1 MDFYQV
7 NLFAFVLLN
16 SSLIYRQHR
25 REKAADLSEKIQ
37 AGETENLIDG
47 DDYDSSPP
55 EQDRAATFKKLFF
68 PVYVLVWAADWL
80 QGPFIYTLYKDE
92 KHLSEPTVARLFTTG
107 FLAGAASAFF
117 VGSLA
122 DRYGRRSACLVCC
135 ATIVLSCLSVLS
147 DDIRVLFVGRALG
160 GLGTTLMY
168 TVFEAWMVTEYN
180 QRALQRSSLK
190 LSGIFGLMITVSS
203 VVAVAAGL
211 VGQLLRPPKPHGISK
226 ILEAA
231 SRRPVPSRN
240 PPQNQPRTLTS
251 KAVDRQILTLGL
263 ASCCFEGSMYLF
275 IFFWSPALKS
285 SHALAH
291 HNQPSNIL
299 PFGIIFACF
308 MGAMMSGSQL
318 FTAAMASTNWLTSR
332 VILQAVVT
340 VGSVSLL
347 ATIFFRNEFVTFWC
361 FCLFEVCV
369 GMYFPSMGYLKG
381 KVIDDGNRAHLY
393 GLLRIPYNVFVVVAL
408 SLTQEGE
415 YYLSGRPQ
423 IDKEHWLIWCVP
435 GDMYREIIFMCCS
448 GLLLIVS
455 AVIGVLLHD

>member
-37 AGETENLIDG
+37 ACETENLISG

-55 EQDRAATFKKLFF
+55 QQDEAATFKKLFF

-147 DDIRVLFVGRALG
+147 DDIRLLFVGRALG

-190 LSGIFGLMITVSS
+190 LSGIFGLMITLDGDKLR
-203 VVAVAAGL
+203 AFPCEC
-211 VGQLLRPPKPHGISK
+211 LLF
-226 ILEAA
+226 A
-231 SRRPVPSRN
+231 SRLLSDWE
-240 PPQNQPRTLTS
+240 TM
-251 KAVDRQILTLGL
+251 VDRQILTLGL

-285 SHALAH
+285 SHALTH
-291 HNQPSNIL
+291 PNQPSNIL

-318 FTAAMASTNWLTSR
+318 FTAAMASRNWLTSR
-332 VILQAVVT
+332 IILQAVVT
-340 VGSVSLL
+340 VSSVSLL

-361 FCLFEVCV
+361 FCLFEACV

-408 SLTQEGE
+408 SLTRE
-415 YYLSGRPQ
+415 
-423 IDKEHWLIWCVP
+423 

-455 AVIGVLLHD
+455 AVIGVLLHG

>member
-37 AGETENLIDG
+37 ACETENLING

-147 DDIRVLFVGRALG
+147 DDIRLLFVGRALG

-180 QRALQRSSLK
+180 QRALQRSNLK

-211 VGQLLRPPKPHGISK
+211 VGQLLVGWTGTNCAPF
-226 ILEAA
+226 
-231 SRRPVPSRN
+231 
-240 PPQNQPRTLTS
+240 
-251 KAVDRQILTLGL
+251 L
-263 ASCCFEGSMYLF
+263 ASVCCL
-275 IFFWSPALKS
+275 
-285 SHALAH
+285 
-291 HNQPSNIL
+291 L
-299 PFGIIFACF
+299 PACF
-308 MGAMMSGSQL
+308 
-318 FTAAMASTNWLTSR
+318 
-332 VILQAVVT
+332 
-340 VGSVSLL
+340 
-347 ATIFFRNEFVTFWC
+347 
-361 FCLFEVCV
+361 
-369 GMYFPSMGYLKG
+369 
-381 KVIDDGNRAHLY
+381 
-393 GLLRIPYNVFVVVAL
+393 
-408 SLTQEGE
+408 
-415 YYLSGRPQ
+415 
-423 IDKEHWLIWCVP
+423 LIW
-435 GDMYREIIFMCCS
+435 RRW
-448 GLLLIVS
+448 VS
-455 AVIGVLLHD
+455 QSRHIN

>member
-37 AGETENLIDG
+37 ACETENLISG

-55 EQDRAATFKKLFF
+55 QQDEAATFKKLFF

-147 DDIRVLFVGRALG
+147 DDIRLLFVGRALG

-211 VGQLLRPPKPHGISK
+211 VGQLLVSWTGTNCAPF
-226 ILEAA
+226 LA
-231 SRRPVPSRN
+231 SVCCLLPACFLIGRRWSENYGDSGLQN
-240 PPQNQPRTLTS
+240 PPESPRSWKLLLGGQ
-251 KAVDRQILTLGL
+251 QILTLGL

-285 SHALAH
+285 SHALTH
-291 HNQPSNIL
+291 PNQPSNIL

-318 FTAAMASTNWLTSR
+318 FTAAMASRNWLTSR
-332 VILQAVVT
+332 IILQAVVT
-340 VGSVSLL
+340 VSSVSLL

-361 FCLFEVCV
+361 FCLFEACV

-408 SLTQEGE
+408 SLTRE
-415 YYLSGRPQ
+415 
-423 IDKEHWLIWCVP
+423 

-455 AVIGVLLHD
+455 AVIGVLLHE

>member
-37 AGETENLIDG
+37 ACETENLISG

-55 EQDRAATFKKLFF
+55 QQDEAATFKKLFF

-147 DDIRVLFVGRALG
+147 DDIRLLFVGRALG

-190 LSGIFGLMITVSS
+190 LSGIFGLMITLDGDKLR
-203 VVAVAAGL
+203 AFPCEC
-211 VGQLLRPPKPHGISK
+211 LLF
-226 ILEAA
+226 A
-231 SRRPVPSRN
+231 SRLLSDWE
-240 PPQNQPRTLTS
+240 TM
-251 KAVDRQILTLGL
+251 DRQILTLGL

-285 SHALAH
+285 SHALTH
-291 HNQPSNIL
+291 PNQPSNIL

-318 FTAAMASTNWLTSR
+318 FTAAMASRNWLTSR
-332 VILQAVVT
+332 IILQAVVT
-340 VGSVSLL
+340 VSSVSLL

-361 FCLFEVCV
+361 FCLFEACV

-408 SLTQEGE
+408 SLTRE
-415 YYLSGRPQ
+415 
-423 IDKEHWLIWCVP
+423 

-455 AVIGVLLHD
+455 AVIGVLLHE